1 MKVPARGGETLFAS
15 AAAAVEALPAEQL
28 ALLESLDCEHRCT
41 ALPYKR
47 DALAIFH
54 KGFRDGFVVCSAV
67 INVRSEQ
74 VVVAERWTF
83 LL

>member
-1 MKVPARGGETLFAS
+1 MRIWLCGVKVPPRGGETLFAS

-41 ALPYKR
+41 ALPCNT

-54 KGFRDGFVVCSAV
+54 LGFSKVL
-67 INVRSEQ
+67 
-74 VVVAERWTF
+74 F
-83 LL
+83 LYS